1 MKSIVARPCQ
11 LRPVVSV
18 ADNHFLSVS
27 AVSVTVTVWT
37 LVAISME
44 RYFAICRPLQSR
56 QWQTRFHAY
65 KVIAYVWMA
74 ALALNS
80 PILIM
85 SRLQATRD
93 KGNYCNRFCTQ
104 LSRAFVCERPAI
116 TRPAEVFF
124 CHSCWFCLPFFV
136 VRGRSEKTVQVA
148 RATLRWILINT

>member
-1 MKSIVARPCQ
+1 MKCIIAQSTAVSIT
-11 LRPVVSV
+11 PVVSV
-18 ADNHFLSVS
+18 ADNQSLSVS

-65 KVIAYVWMA
+65 KVIGYVWMA
-74 ALALNS
+74 ALTLNS

-93 KGNYCNRFCTQ
+93 KGNLCNRFFTP
-104 LSRAFVCERPAI
+104 LSCAFVCARPAI
-116 TRPAEVFF
+116 TRPA
-124 CHSCWFCLPFFV
+124 
-136 VRGRSEKTVQVA
+136 
-148 RATLRWILINT
+148 

>member
-1 MKSIVARPCQ
+1 MKSIIARPCQ

-18 ADNHFLSVS
+18 ADNQSLSVS

-74 ALALNS
+74 ALTLNS

-93 KGNYCNRFCTQ
+93 KGNFCNRFCS
-104 LSRAFVCERPAI
+104 LFSCAYVCERPAI
-116 TRPAEVFF
+116 TRPTEVFF
-124 CHSCWFCLPFFV
+124 VTAAGFV
-136 VRGRSEKTVQVA
+136 
-148 RATLRWILINT
+148 

>member
-11 LRPVVSV
+11 LRLVVSV
-18 ADNHFLSVS
+18 ADNHSLSVS

-93 KGNYCNRFCTQ
+93 KGNYCNRFCTL
-104 LSRAFVCERPAI
+104 LSCAFVCERPAI
-116 TRPAEVFF
+116 TRPAEVFLSQLLVLF
-124 CHSCWFCLPFFV
+124 
-136 VRGRSEKTVQVA
+136 A
-148 RATLRWILINT
+148 ILCCERTERKSRPSDSGDSAVNFN